1 MRIVTAVLYL
11 FIWFFPPLV
20 LAQNLEPVHLALT
33 TRSFQYV
40 IFPIAQERGY
50 LKEEGIDLRIV
61 MMQTTPG
68 LQALVSG
75 HIQYSGAGTSA
86 LVAVAK
92 GGAPLKTVLAVNDK
106 VHQWMVGRPG
116 VTTVKDLKGKRLGVT
131 GLASAAVFMFRQ
143 LAPKQ
148 GIDPNKDV
156 TYITMPTGNRLAM
169 LHSGAIDA
177 MIVGNEDRYAGL
189 DQGMKE
195 ILYFGN
201 EVKNSWGTVATS
213 DRFLKEQP
221 KLAAGF
227 MRATLKGLRVL
238 RRDKEAA
245 LASFVRFTK
254 QPRAMGA
261 RMYDDLINTFTAN
274 GVVDEET
281 QRNDLAIIQQIA
293 DVKETIP
300 LNRAYDFSLALE
312 ADHQLTRSGWRP

>member
-1 MRIVTAVLYL
+1 MITGLSL
-11 FIWFFPPLV
+11 SILSCHLLV
-20 LAQNLEPVHLALT
+20 SLSVHGQEPIHLALS

-40 IFPIAQERGY
+40 IFPLAQERGY

-92 GGAPLKTVLAVNDK
+92 GNAPLKTVLAVNDK
-106 VHQWMVGRPG
+106 VHQWMIARPG
-116 VTTVKDLKGKRLGVT
+116 IAAVKDLKGKRVGVT
-131 GLASAAVFMFRQ
+131 SLASAATFMFRQ
-143 LAPKQ
+143 LAPKH
-148 GIDPNKDV
+148 GIDTAKDINF
-156 TYITMPTGNRLAM
+156 ITMPTGNRLAM
-169 LHSGAIDA
+169 LHTGAVDA

-195 ILYFGN
+195 LIYFGN

-227 MRATLKGLRVL
+227 MRATLKGLRLL
-238 RRDKEAA
+238 RRDREAA
-245 LASFVRFTK
+245 VASFVRFTQ
-254 QPRAMGA
+254 QPRAIAG
-261 RMYDDLINTFTAN
+261 RMYDDLINTFTTN
-274 GVVDEET
+274 GTVDEET
-281 QRNDLAIIQQIA
+281 QRNDLAIVMQIA
-293 DVKETIP
+293 DVKEP
-300 LNRAYDFSLALE
+300 VPVARAYDFTLAIESDQALN
-312 ADHQLTRSGWRP
+312 RSGWRP

>member
-1 MRIVTAVLYL
+1 MTTAILTILLGVLAAL
-11 FIWFFPPLV
+11 PAQ
-20 LAQNLEPVHLALT
+20 AQNLEPIHLALT

-40 IFPIAQERGY
+40 IFAIAQERGY
-50 LKEEGIDLRIV
+50 LKEEGIELRIV

-75 HIQYSGAGTSA
+75 AIQYSGAGSSA

-116 VTTVKDLKGKRLGVT
+116 VSTIKDLKGKRLGVT

-169 LHSGAIDA
+169 IHSGAIDA

-189 DQGMKE
+189 DQGLKE
-195 ILYFGN
+195 ILYFGS

-213 DRFLKEQP
+213 DRFMKEQP
-221 KLAAGF
+221 KLATGF
-227 MRATLKGLRVL
+227 MRATLKALRVL
-238 RRDKEAA
+238 RRDKESTVAA
-245 LASFVRFTK
+245 HVKFAK
-254 QPRAMGA
+254 QPRALVA
-261 RMYDDLINTFTAN
+261 RMYDDLINTFTPN
-274 GVVDEET
+274 GTVDEET
-281 QRNDLAIIQQIA
+281 QRNDLAIISQIA
-293 DVKETIP
+293 GVNETIP

-312 ADHQLTRSGWRP
+312 IDQQLNRAGWRP

>member
-1 MRIVTAVLYL
+1 MRIVAAVLYSSIWL
-11 FIWFFPPLV
+11 FPAMV
-20 LAQNLEPVHLALT
+20 RAQNLEPIHVALT

-40 IFPIAQERGY
+40 IFPLAQERGY

-75 HIQYSGAGTSA
+75 QIQFSGAGSSA
-86 LVAVAK
+86 LVAIAK
-92 GGAPLKTVLAVNDK
+92 GNAPLKTVLAVNDK

-116 VTTVKDLKGKRLGVT
+116 VTTIKDLKGKKLGVT

-148 GIDPNKDV
+148 GVDPNKDI

-169 LHSGAIDA
+169 LQSGVIDA
-177 MIVGNEDRYAGL
+177 MIVGNEDRYPAL
-189 DQGMKE
+189 DQGNKE

-245 LASFVRFTK
+245 VASFTRFTK
-254 QPRAMGA
+254 QPRSIAA

-274 GVVDEET
+274 GAVDEEI

-293 DVKETIP
+293 DVKEPVP
-300 LNRAYDFSLALE
+300 LSRAYDFSLALE
-312 ADHQLTRSGWRP
+312 ADQQLTRANWRP